1 MTPAALTVATGGR
14 LMAKWMLMAA
24 IGLGAPVLGLSAP
37 AVAQNAAQN
46 GVLVIY
52 GNDRCPTNA
61 NGEEIVVCVRRGEE
75 ERFRIPKELRTTE
88 ASPDQQSWAVRQQSA
103 LEAGETGIGTCTTV
117 GAGGQSGCF
126 LQNADRWRAERRAA
140 RAQSGAGVP

>member
-1 MTPAALTVATGGR
+1 
-14 LMAKWMLMAA
+14 MAKWMLMAA
-24 IGLGAPVLGLSAP
+24 IGLGAPVLGLSSP

-52 GNDRCPTNA
+52 GNDRCPTNS

-88 ASPDQQSWAVRQQSA
+88 ASPDQQSWAVRQKSA
-103 LEAGETGIGTCTTV
+103 LEAGATGVGTCNTI
-117 GAGGQSGCF
+117 GASGQSGCF
-126 LQNADRWRAERRAA
+126 FQNADRWRAERRAA
-140 RAQSGAGVP
+140 KAAEGASVP

>member
-1 MTPAALTVATGGR
+1 
-14 LMAKWMLMAA
+14 MAKWMLMAV

-52 GNDRCPTNA
+52 GNDKCPTNSS
-61 NGEEIVVCVRRGEE
+61 GEEIVVCVRRGEE

-88 ASPDQQSWAVRQQSA
+88 VSPDQQSWAVRQQSA
-103 LEAGETGIGTCTTV
+103 LEAGQTGVGSCGVV
-117 GAGGQSGCF
+117 GAASQSGCF
-126 LQNADRWRAERRAA
+126 VQEANRWRAERRARQA
-140 RAQSGAGVP
+140 EAEASVP